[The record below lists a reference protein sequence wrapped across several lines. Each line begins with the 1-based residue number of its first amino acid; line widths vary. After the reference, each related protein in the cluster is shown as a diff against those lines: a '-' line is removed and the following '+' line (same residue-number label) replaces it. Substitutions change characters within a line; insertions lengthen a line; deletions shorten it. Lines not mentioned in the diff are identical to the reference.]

1 MSSSR
6 EGIVTSHA
14 SYLDKAQQKLADL
27 ERLLAALGERAGV
40 ADARAELEATRERLK
55 ALRLQGAE
63 LAEDAVQ
70 SFAHRLDELVA
81 RIGALGRG

>member
-1 MSSSR
+1 M
-6 EGIVTSHA
+6 TSHA

-27 ERLLAALGERAGV
+27 ERILGEHGTAAGV

-63 LAEDAVQ
+63 LAEDALQ
-70 SFAHRLDELVA
+70 AFARRLEELTA
-81 RIGALGRG
+81 RIGALSRG

>member
-1 MSSSR
+1 M
-6 EGIVTSHA
+6 TSQA

-27 ERLLAALGERAGV
+27 ERMLGELGEGAGV

-55 ALRLQGAE
+55 ALRLQGPE

-81 RIGALGRG
+81 RIGTLSRG

>member
-1 MSSSR
+1 MR
-6 EGIVTSHA
+6 HA
-14 SYLDKAQQKLADL
+14 SYLDRAQRKLADL
-27 ERLLAALGERAGV
+27 EQLLAGMGERAGV

-70 SFAHRLDELVA
+70 SFTRRLEELSA
-81 RIGALGRG
+81 RIGAIGVG